1 MGGSLKNGCT
11 RQTIINE
18 KGPATVLGVEEI
30 RELPK
35 VALHDHLDG
44 GLRPTTIIEHCSVNG
59 HTLPT
64 VDPEELRR
72 WFFEAADSGSLV
84 RYLETFDHTVAAMQT
99 ADQLARVAHE
109 FVLDQAADGVIYAE
123 ARYAPEQHLRQGL
136 ELCEVVEAVS
146 RGLASGIAEAEDL
159 GTAIVVQQIVTSMR
173 HGEPTIEI
181 ADLAV
186 RYRDDGVCGFD
197 IAGAEDGFP
206 PSRFQAAFDHLKHN
220 NAFFTI
226 HAGEAFGLPSIWE
239 AVQLCG
245 ANRLGH
251 GVRIVE
257 DITIDDAGHRRLGDL
272 ASYVRDTRI
281 PLELCPSSNLQ
292 TGIADS
298 IEAHPIGL
306 LKDLGFRITVNCD
319 NRLMSDTSMSR
330 EFAKLVEAFGWD
342 LDDIEWVSINAMKSA
357 FLPFDQRLAL
367 IQGVIKPSYAASRGL
382 LSRT

>member
-1 MGGSLKNGCT
+1 M
-11 RQTIINE
+11 
-18 KGPATVLGVEEI
+18 LGVEEI
-30 RELPK
+30 RTLPK

-44 GLRPTTIIEHCSVNG
+44 GLRPSTIIEHCAANG

-64 VDPEELRR
+64 EDPEELRR

-99 ADQLARVAHE
+99 VDQLQRVAHE
-109 FVLDQAADGVIYAE
+109 FVLDQASDGVIYAE
-123 ARYAPEQHLRQGL
+123 ARYAPEQHVQQGL
-136 ELCEVVEAVS
+136 TLTEVVEAVG
-146 RGLASGIAEAEDL
+146 RGLTAGMTEAEEQ
-159 GTAIVVQQIVTSMR
+159 GMAIVVQQIVTSMR

-186 RYRDDGVCGFD
+186 RYRREGVCGFD

-206 PSRFQAAFDHLKHN
+206 PSRFQAAFDHLKHH
-220 NAFFTI
+220 NAYFTI

-245 ANRLGH
+245 TNRLGH
-251 GVRIVE
+251 GVRITD
-257 DITIDDAGHRRLGDL
+257 DITVDDRGHRQLGDL
-272 ASYVRDTRI
+272 AAYVRNTRI

-298 IEAHPIGL
+298 IAEHPIAL

-342 LDDIEWVSINAMKSA
+342 VDDIEWATINAMKSA

-367 IQGVIKPSYAASRGL
+367 IQGVIKPSYAASKAL
-382 LSRT
+382 LA

>member
-1 MGGSLKNGCT
+1 MLSIEG
-11 RQTIINE
+11 I
-18 KGPATVLGVEEI
+18 AT
-30 RELPK
+30 LPK

-44 GLRPTTIIEHCSVNG
+44 GLRPTTIIEHCSANG

-64 VDPEELRR
+64 QDPDELRR

-99 ADQLARVAHE
+99 PDQLARVAHE
-109 FVLDQAADGVIYAE
+109 FVLDQASDGVIYAE
-123 ARYAPEQHLRQGL
+123 ARYAPEQHVRLGL
-136 ELCEVVEAVS
+136 ELSEVVEAVG
-146 RGLASGIAEAEDL
+146 RGLTSGMAEAEEL
-159 GTAIVVQQIVTSMR
+159 GMAIVVQQIVTSMR

-186 RYRDDGVCGFD
+186 RYRHDGVCGFD

-206 PSRFQAAFDHLKHN
+206 PSRFQAAFDHLKRN
-220 NAFFTI
+220 NTHFTI

-257 DITIDDAGHRRLGDL
+257 DITVDETGHHTLGEL

-292 TGIADS
+292 TGIAER
-298 IEAHPIGL
+298 IEEHPIEL
-306 LKDLGFRITVNCD
+306 LKNLGFRITVNCD

-330 EFAKLVEAFGWD
+330 EFGKLVDAFGWGI
-342 LDDIEWVSINAMKSA
+342 DDIEWATVNAMKSA

-367 IQGVIKPSYAASRGL
+367 IQGVIKPSYAASKAL
-382 LSRT
+382 LG

>member
-1 MGGSLKNGCT
+1 MLDAEVIST
-11 RQTIINE
+11 
-18 KGPATVLGVEEI
+18 
-30 RELPK
+30 LPK

-44 GLRPTTIIEHCSVNG
+44 GLRPATIIEHCAANG
-59 HTLPT
+59 HALPST
-64 VDPEELRR
+64 DADELRR

-84 RYLETFDHTVAAMQT
+84 RYLQTFDHTVAAMQS
-99 ADQLARVAHE
+99 AEQLERVAHE

-136 ELCEVVEAVS
+136 QLFEVVEAVG
-146 RGLASGIAEAEDL
+146 RGLTSGMSEAEDS
-159 GTAIVVQQIVTSMR
+159 GMAIVVQQIVTSMR

-186 RYRDDGVCGFD
+186 RYRHDGVCGFD

-245 ANRLGH
+245 TNRLGH
-251 GVRIVE
+251 GVRIID
-257 DITIDDAGHRRLGDL
+257 DITIDEAGHRRLGDL

-298 IEAHPIGL
+298 IAEHPIGL

-330 EFAKLVEAFGWD
+330 EFAKLVDVFGWD
-342 LDDIEWVSINAMKSA
+342 IDDIEWATINAMKSA
-357 FLPFDQRLAL
+357 FLPFDERLAL
-367 IQGVIKPSYAASRGL
+367 IQGVIKPSYAASKAL
-382 LSRT
+382 LARP

>member
-1 MGGSLKNGCT
+1 M
-11 RQTIINE
+11 
-18 KGPATVLGVEEI
+18 LGTEQI
-30 RELPK
+30 RTLPK

-44 GLRPTTIIEHCSVNG
+44 GLRPATIIEHCASNG
-59 HTLPT
+59 HVLPT
-64 VDPEELRR
+64 TEPEALRR

-84 RYLETFDHTVAAMQT
+84 RYLETFDHTIAAMQT

-136 ELCEVVEAVS
+136 GLADVVEAVG
-146 RGLASGIAEAEDL
+146 RGLNSGMAEAEEL
-159 GTAIVVQQIVTSMR
+159 GHPIVAQQIVTSMR

-186 RYRDDGVCGFD
+186 RFRNEGVCGFD

-220 NAFFTI
+220 NAYFTI

-257 DITIDDAGHRRLGDL
+257 DITVDENGRRHLGDL
-272 ASYVRDTRI
+272 AAYVRNERI

-292 TGIADS
+292 TGIADT
-298 IEAHPIGL
+298 IEHHPIGM

-330 EFAKLVEAFGWD
+330 EFAKLVDAFGWD
-342 LDDIEWVSINAMKSA
+342 LDDVEWVTINAMKSA
-357 FLPFDQRLAL
+357 FLPFDERLAL
-367 IQGVIKPSYAASRGL
+367 IQGIIKPAYAEFRAGVA
-382 LSRT
+382 

>member
-1 MGGSLKNGCT
+1 M
-11 RQTIINE
+11 
-18 KGPATVLGVEEI
+18 LGVEEI
-30 RELPK
+30 RDLPK

-44 GLRPTTIIEHCSVNG
+44 GLRPTTIIEHCSENG

-64 VDPEELRR
+64 DAPEQLRR
-72 WFFEAADSGSLV
+72 WFFESADSGSLV

-109 FVLDQAADGVIYAE
+109 FVLDQASDGVIYAE
-123 ARYAPEQHLRQGL
+123 ARYAPEQHVRQGL
-136 ELCEVVEAVS
+136 TLSEVVEAVG
-146 RGLASGIAEAEDL
+146 RGLDSGMAEAEDQ
-159 GTAIVVQQIVTSMR
+159 GMAIVVQQIVTSMR

-186 RYRDDGVCGFD
+186 RYRHAGVCGFD

-206 PSRFQAAFDHLKHN
+206 PSRFQAAFDHLKRG
-220 NAFFTI
+220 NAHFTI

-239 AVQLCG
+239 AIQLCG
-245 ANRLGH
+245 ADRLGH

-257 DITIDDAGHRRLGDL
+257 DIVTDDAGHPRLGDL
-272 ASYVRDTRI
+272 ASYVRDSRI

-298 IEAHPIGL
+298 IAEHPIGL

-319 NRLMSDTSMSR
+319 NRLMSDTTMSR
-330 EFAKLVEAFGWD
+330 EFAKLVEAFDWN
-342 LDDIEWVSINAMKSA
+342 LDDIEWATINAMKSA
-357 FLPFDQRLAL
+357 FLHFDERLAL
-367 IQGVIKPSYAASRGL
+367 IQGVIKPSFAASRAL
-382 LSRT
+382 LT

>member
-1 MGGSLKNGCT
+1 M
-11 RQTIINE
+11 
-18 KGPATVLGVEEI
+18 LGVKEI

-44 GLRPTTIIEHCSVNG
+44 GLRPATIIEHCLQNG

-64 VDPEELRR
+64 TDPEALRR
-72 WFFEAADSGSLV
+72 WFFDAADSGSLV
-84 RYLETFDHTVAAMQT
+84 RYLETFAHTVAAMQT
-99 ADQLARVAHE
+99 SAQLERVAHE

-123 ARYAPEQHLRQGL
+123 ARYAPEQHLSHGL
-136 ELCEVVEAVS
+136 SLAEVVEAVG
-146 RGLASGIAEAEDL
+146 RGLTSGMAEAEES
-159 GTAIVVQQIVTSMR
+159 GMAIVAQQIVTSMR
-173 HGEPTIEI
+173 HAEPTIEI
-181 ADLAV
+181 AELAV
-186 RYRDDGVCGFD
+186 RYRNSGVCGFD

-220 NAFFTI
+220 NAFITI

-257 DITIDDAGHRRLGDL
+257 DITIDEEGHRTLGEL

-292 TGIADS
+292 TGIADN
-298 IEAHPIGL
+298 ITEHPIGL

-319 NRLMSDTSMSR
+319 NRLMSDTTMSR
-330 EFAKLVEAFGWD
+330 EFAKLVEAFGWGI
-342 LDDIEWVSINAMKSA
+342 DDIEWATTNAMKSA

-367 IQGVIKPSYAASRGL
+367 IQGVIKPSYAASKAL
-382 LSRT
+382 LH

>member
-1 MGGSLKNGCT
+1 M
-11 RQTIINE
+11 
-18 KGPATVLGVEEI
+18 LGVEEI
-30 RELPK
+30 RTLPK

-44 GLRPTTIIEHCSVNG
+44 GLRPSTIIEHCAANG
-59 HTLPT
+59 HQLPST
-64 VDPEELRR
+64 DPESLRR

-99 ADQLARVAHE
+99 AEQVERVAHE
-109 FVLDQAADGVIYAE
+109 FVLDQAADGVVYAE

-136 ELCEVVEAVS
+136 ELSDVVEAVA
-146 RGLASGIAEAEDL
+146 RGLDSGMEEAEARGD
-159 GTAIVVQQIVTSMR
+159 GIVVQQIVTSMR

-181 ADLAV
+181 AELAV
-186 RYRDDGVCGFD
+186 RYRNDGVCGFD

-220 NAFFTI
+220 NAYFTI

-257 DITIDDAGHRRLGDL
+257 DITTDDNGRHRLGDL
-272 ASYVRDTRI
+272 AAYVRNERI

-292 TGIADS
+292 TGIAHS
-298 IEAHPIGL
+298 IEEHPIGM

-330 EFAKLVEAFGWD
+330 EFAKLVDAFGWD
-342 LDDIEWVSINAMKSA
+342 IDDIEWISINAMKSA
-357 FLPFDQRLAL
+357 FLPFDERLAL
-367 IQGVIKPSYAASRGL
+367 IQGLIKPAYAEFRAANR
-382 LSRT
+382 